1 MTFVTAGPVT
11 GSTKLF
17 AGRRR
22 RMEDVLELVLD
33 PEKQSNYAGWD
44 FFLYSHAKSESA
56 LPESPKPAGLGVR

>member
-1 MTFVTAGPVT
+1 
-11 GSTKLF
+11 
-17 AGRRR
+17 
-22 RMEDVLELVLD
+22 MEDVLELVLD